1 MKVFISVIKL
11 SHVPIF
17 SSGMKEVR
25 VQRKHLNILNVIKS
39 FFYAHSHAQ
48 RHERIHTEMNP
59 LGIIQFV
66 EAFAQHRLQLHKR
79 AQTGK
84 KLYEWKQCGKAFE
97 DHSHLKSYEGIH
109 TGEKPYDCHQCEK
122 AFSSHS
128 NLLQPKGTHT
138 GEKCYECDL
147 CGKAFS
153 QHSRLKRHGR
163 IHTGE
168 KPYKCDQC
176 GKAFSEHCNLQ
187 KHKRI
192 HIG

>member
-17 SSGMKEVR
+17 SSGMNEVR
-25 VQRKHLNILNVIKS
+25 VQRKRLNILNVIKS

-84 KLYEWKQCGKAFE
+84 KLYEWK
-97 DHSHLKSYEGIH
+97 
-109 TGEKPYDCHQCEK
+109 
-122 AFSSHS
+122 
-128 NLLQPKGTHT
+128 
-138 GEKCYECDL
+138 
-147 CGKAFS
+147 
-153 QHSRLKRHGR
+153 
-163 IHTGE
+163 
-168 KPYKCDQC
+168 
-176 GKAFSEHCNLQ
+176 
-187 KHKRI
+187 
-192 HIG
+192 